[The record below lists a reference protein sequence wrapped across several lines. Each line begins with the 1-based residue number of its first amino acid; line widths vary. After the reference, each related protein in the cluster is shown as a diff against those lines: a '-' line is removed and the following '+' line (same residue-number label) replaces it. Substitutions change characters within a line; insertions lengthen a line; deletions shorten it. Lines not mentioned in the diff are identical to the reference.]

1 MTTERCVKSGLRDAR
16 EQGFEAAAD
25 EAELVVELAVGVFEG
40 VHLVLKALALGPG
53 GGVLAVQACLRGGVL
68 AD

>member
-1 MTTERCVKSGLRDAR
+1 VQKSGLRDAR

-40 VHLVLKALALGPG
+40 VDLLKALAFGPG
-53 GGVLAVQACLRGGVL
+53 GGVLAVQPCCAAACG
-68 AD
+68 

>member
-1 MTTERCVKSGLRDAR
+1 VRQIRPPGCG

-40 VHLVLKALALGPG
+40 VH
-53 GGVLAVQACLRGGVL
+53 RS
-68 AD
+68 